1 MHRFFLP
8 QDSFSGSTV
17 IIPPKLVHQL
27 RNVLRLSPGDCI
39 VALDNGGWEYEVELR
54 RAARGG
60 LEGAVLSRAPATGE
74 PGTRITLY
82 QALLK
87 GTKFELV
94 LQKCTEIGVA
104 AFAPIVCE
112 RCVAGEPTAS
122 RAGRWQKIIAE
133 AAEQSGRGRLPA
145 LRNVESF
152 REACEG
158 ATGTSLLPWEG
169 ERSAAIRSRLKKTG
183 RTDDGA
189 QVNIFIGPEGGFT
202 VEEVKFAEGCG
213 IVPVS
218 LGRRILRAETAGL
231 VAASVVLYEFG
242 DMDCAGRG
250 PGSHKRPKPATEK

>member
-17 IIPPKLVHQL
+17 VIPPKLVHQL
-27 RNVLRLSPGDCI
+27 RNVLRLGPGDRI
-39 VALDNGGWEYEVELR
+39 VALDNGGSEYEVELR
-54 RAARGG
+54 RAARGR
-60 LEGAVLSRAPATGE
+60 LEGAVLSRAPASGE

-87 GTKFELV
+87 GGKFELV
-94 LQKCTEIGVA
+94 LQKCTEVGVA

-112 RCVAGEPTAS
+112 RCVVGEPTAS
-122 RAGRWQKIIAE
+122 RAGRWQKIVIE
-133 AAEQSGRGRLPA
+133 AAEQSRRGRLPV
-145 LRNVESF
+145 LRNVVSF

-158 ATGTSLLPWEG
+158 ATGTSLLAWEG
-169 ERSAAIRSRLKKTG
+169 ERSAAIRSRLKKAG
-183 RTDDGA
+183 RGDDGA

-202 VEEVKFAEGCG
+202 VEEVKFAEARG

-242 DMDCAGRG
+242 EMDCAG
-250 PGSHKRPKPATEK
+250 